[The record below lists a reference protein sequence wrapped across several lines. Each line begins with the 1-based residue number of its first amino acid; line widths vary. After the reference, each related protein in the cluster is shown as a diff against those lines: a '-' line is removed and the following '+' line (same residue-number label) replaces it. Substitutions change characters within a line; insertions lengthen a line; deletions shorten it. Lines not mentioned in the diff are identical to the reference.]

1 MKKLETKSTVLLKHH
16 LKALKLPTMLT
27 ECEKVATTCAKDNV
41 DHLGYLLQLCELELI
56 DRERRAKERRIKAAR
71 FSTIKTLENF
81 DFKAQPSVNKVL
93 ITDLMRCE
101 YLDKRE
107 NVLLLGN
114 PGTGKTH
121 LATALAFEACC
132 RGKRVA
138 FWRVTELIT
147 SLLEAREEKS
157 LLRLRKQLSRLDLLV
172 LDELGYVPASKAG
185 AELLFDVIST
195 AYERTSLIL
204 TTNLPFEQWTEVL
217 GSERL
222 TGAALDRLTH
232 RCHIIEAN
240 GESFRLQDAR
250 KRAPSRQGQ
259 GRTANQPVKQATQST
274 EIKES

>member
-101 YLDKRE
+101 YIDKRE

-147 SLLEAREEKS
+147 SLLEAREEKN

-259 GRTANQPVKQATQST
+259 GRTANQPVKQATQSA